1 MEEWKDRNV
10 QRVAETLKDRMEK
23 GYIKYG
29 TTTERNDLNT
39 LQWLQHLQEELL
51 DAAVYIERLKQEFA
65 PQLTLDFNNNMHNS
79 FTTQGDTITV
89 TATPHNDVFVSS
101 GEITLNVSNYG
112 AAQPVIGI
120 DPILCDQQNEFPSS
134 YQVSPVKKP
143 NNEA

>member
-29 TTTERNDLNT
+29 TTTERNDLDT

-51 DAAVYIERLKQEFA
+51 DAAVYIERLKQEYS
-65 PQLTLDFNNNMHNS
+65 PQISLNFDNMNNS
-79 FTTQGDTITV
+79 FTGTGDTITITSSPLSDVLV
-89 TATPHNDVFVSS
+89 TG

-112 AAQPVIGI
+112 AAQPIVGI

-134 YQVSPVKKP
+134 YQVSPIKKSD
-143 NNEA
+143 NEA